1 MTEPRPDF
9 SFIVRDNEAAAA
21 RALQERNFVHAYL
34 LVHAVVESLLRV
46 FLKDHRQRVTFDKL
60 IEGYSRFLSEQD
72 YPEPTFVKELTE
84 FNRRHSWC
92 TIRLRRRGFSFTNRE
107 AEPAARAA
115 VTMYGLFIEWIETF
129 DPEITALGFEFD
141 DGA

>member
-84 FNRRHSWC
+84 FNQRR
-92 TIRLRRRGFSFTNRE
+92 NRI
-107 AEPAARAA
+107 
-115 VTMYGLFIEWIETF
+115 VH
-129 DPEITALGFEFD
+129 
-141 DGA
+141 